1 MLYSAHMSQSQ
12 PETDIRMRPVFRW
25 TTEGSPEEFVERMQ
39 QVASFDPAVR
49 IQSGRTHAMLS
60 IPDEARHTW
69 SPTLDVRVSEDPAG
83 TYIFARVSPA
93 PEVWTF
99 FIFCY
104 AATSVVTVIGTV
116 LGYSQH
122 LLGDT
127 PWGLW
132 AVPLW
137 MLICG
142 GLYGASFVGRSLGS
156 HQIHQILAVVEAS
169 LGIEGKAVA

>member
-1 MLYSAHMSQSQ
+1 MSH

-25 TTEGSPEEFVERMQ
+25 TTEGPPEEFVERME

-49 IQSGRTHAMLS
+49 IQRGRTHAMLS
-60 IPDEARHTW
+60 IPDEACHTW
-69 SPTLDVRVSEDPAG
+69 SPTLDVRVTEDPAG

-104 AATSVVTVIGTV
+104 AATTVVAVIGTV
-116 LGYSQH
+116 LGYAQH

-132 AVPLW
+132 AIPGWLGV
-137 MLICG
+137 CG
-142 GLYGASFVGRSLGS
+142 TLYAGSFVGRRLGS
-156 HQIHQILAVVEAS
+156 HQIHQIIAVVEAS
-169 LGIEGKAVA
+169 LGIHGKPIN

>member
-1 MLYSAHMSQSQ
+1 MSA
-12 PETDIRMRPVFRW
+12 PETNIRMRPVFRW
-25 TTEGSPEEFVERMQ
+25 TTEGPPEEFVERLE

-49 IQSGRTHAMLS
+49 IQRGRHHAMLS

-69 SPTLDVRVSEDPAG
+69 SPTLDVRVSEDPTG

-93 PEVWTF
+93 PEVWTL

-104 AATSVVTVIGTV
+104 AATSAVAVFGAV
-116 LGYSQH
+116 LGYSQST
-122 LLGDT
+122 LGSD

-132 AVPLW
+132 AIPAW
-137 MLICG
+137 ALICG
-142 GLYGASFVGRSLGS
+142 VLYGGSFVGRSLGA

-169 LGIEGKAVA
+169 LGIQGKPIA

>member
-1 MLYSAHMSQSQ
+1 MSQ
-12 PETDIRMRPVFRW
+12 PETDLRMRPVFRW
-25 TTEGSPEEFVERMQ
+25 TTEGPPEEFVERLE
-39 QVASFDPAVR
+39 QVASFDPAVQVQR
-49 IQSGRTHAMLS
+49 GRAHAMLS
-60 IPDEARHTW
+60 IPDEARHMW

-104 AATSVVTVIGTV
+104 AAFSAVGVFGTV
-116 LGYSQH
+116 LGYSQVV
-122 LLGDT
+122 LGST

-132 AVPLW
+132 IIPIWVVG
-137 MLICG
+137 CG
-142 GLYGASFVGRSLGS
+142 SLYAASFVGRGLGA

-169 LGIEGKAVA
+169 LGIEGKPVG